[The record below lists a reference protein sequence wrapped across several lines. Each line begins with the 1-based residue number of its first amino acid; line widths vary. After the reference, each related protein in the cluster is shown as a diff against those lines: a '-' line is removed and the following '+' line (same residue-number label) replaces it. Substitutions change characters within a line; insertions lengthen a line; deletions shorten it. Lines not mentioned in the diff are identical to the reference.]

1 MNIAISAE
9 QTSRNNCVRSCLK
22 SFCKYFS
29 LRNARM
35 TDFSPIKWNKTRLC
49 PATLSD
55 KSAVTLICFLLTF
68 SGIIITFDFWRSIS
82 SHKDDVHFINIRSK
96 KEKKNPGWLFMPFP
110 VLKKIASCKQQT
122 INFQISCKCAGQ
134 VKINLNGC
142 DCGFGIAKIRGDVCC
157 YNCLLG
163 SAVTQEHHGCI
174 SHSHQNLILRSNS
187 HPQYTFNK
195 TSILHLLPL
204 IIAPCLPWQP
214 N

>member
-1 MNIAISAE
+1 MNIAISTE

-29 LRNARM
+29 LRNVRM
-35 TDFSPIKWNKTRLC
+35 TDFYLIKWNKTRLC
-49 PATLSD
+49 PATLPD
-55 KSAVTLICFLLTF
+55 KSTVTLICFLLTF
-68 SGIIITFDFWRSIS
+68 LGIIITFDFWWSIS

-96 KEKKNPGWLFMPFP
+96 KKKRER
-110 VLKKIASCKQQT
+110 KKTRMALHAISCSKNQQT
-122 INFQISCKCAGQ
+122 INFQWNCKCAGY

-142 DCGFGIAKIRGDVCC
+142 YCGFGIAKFRGDACC

-163 SAVTQEHHGCI
+163 LPVTQEHRGYI

-187 HPQYTFNK
+187 RPQYTFNK
-195 TSILHLLPL
+195 TSILHLWPL
-204 IIAPCLPWQP
+204 IIVPCLPWQP